1 MRLLVVE
8 DEAEVSQRIEAA
20 CAADGLNCHVAET
33 GAEALEMTQ
42 IYDYAAIILDI
53 LLPDICGFDIVSR
66 LRAVNDNTPILMLSG
81 MTAVEDK
88 VKSLT
93 MGADDY
99 VTKPFSKSELLA
111 RVYAI
116 IRRASG
122 HSSSVI
128 KIGPMEIDIKQRKVL
143 IYGTELVLTSKEY
156 SVLELLAM
164 KRGSILAKE
173 TFLNHIYG
181 GMDEPELKIVDVFI
195 CKLRKKIAQLAGD
208 SNLIE
213 TVWGRG
219 YLIREVKFMDN
230 IHSSSVQQTKNGVS
244 DKKPYNDSSLSKED
258 RLINDEEKLIQNVSS
273 SKKQFAGDITSKGKA
288 NNTKYYSADGKN
300 SYINNEENL
309 TTEYNDHEEE
319 SITNVNS
326 SKKQF
331 TEDITPEDK
340 SKVHKLKVS

>member
-20 CAADGLNCHVAET
+20 CASDGLNCHVAET

-53 LLPDICGFDIVSR
+53 LLPDICGFDIISR
-66 LRAVNDNTPILMLSG
+66 LRAINNNTPILMLSG
-81 MTAVEDK
+81 LSATEDK

-99 VTKPFSKSELLA
+99 ITKPFSKSELLA

-122 HSSSVI
+122 HSSSII
-128 KIGPMEIDIKQRKVL
+128 KIGPMEINIKQRKVSV
-143 IYGTELVLTSKEY
+143 YGTDLVLTNKEY
-156 SVLELLAM
+156 SILELLAM
-164 KRGSILAKE
+164 KRGSVLPKE

-195 CKLRKKIAQLAGD
+195 CKLRKKIANLAGGM
-208 SNLIE
+208 NLIE

-219 YLIREVKFMDN
+219 YIIREIDSLMDRTSSDEKYDP
-230 IHSSSVQQTKNGVS
+230 HSFE
-244 DKKPYNDSSLSKED
+244 DSSK
-258 RLINDEEKLIQNVSS
+258 V
-273 SKKQFAGDITSKGKA
+273 QFID
-288 NNTKYYSADGKN
+288 
-300 SYINNEENL
+300 
-309 TTEYNDHEEE
+309 
-319 SITNVNS
+319 
-326 SKKQF
+326 
-331 TEDITPEDK
+331 
-340 SKVHKLKVS
+340 KLKVS

>member
-20 CAADGLNCHVAET
+20 CASDGLNCHVAET

-53 LLPDICGFDIVSR
+53 LLPDICGFDIISR
-66 LRAVNDNTPILMLSG
+66 LRAINNNTPILMLSG
-81 MTAVEDK
+81 LSATEDK

-99 VTKPFSKSELLA
+99 ITKPFSKSELLA

-122 HSSSVI
+122 HSSSII
-128 KIGPMEIDIKQRKVL
+128 KIGPMEINIKQRKVSV
-143 IYGTELVLTSKEY
+143 YGTDLVLTSKEY
-156 SVLELLAM
+156 AILELLAM
-164 KRGSILAKE
+164 KRGSVLAKE

-195 CKLRKKIAQLAGD
+195 CKLRKKIANLAGGM
-208 SNLIE
+208 NLIE

-219 YLIREVKFMDN
+219 YIIRE
-230 IHSSSVQQTKNGVS
+230 I
-244 DKKPYNDSSLSKED
+244 DSLRD
-258 RLINDEEKLIQNVSS
+258 R
-273 SKKQFAGDITSKGKA
+273 
-288 NNTKYYSADGKN
+288 N
-300 SYINNEENL
+300 SNEEQ
-309 TTEYNDHEEE
+309 YDAH
-319 SITNVNS
+319 S
-326 SKKQF
+326 F
-331 TEDITPEDK
+331 EDP
-340 SKVHKLKVS
+340 SKVQFIDKLKVS